1 MILVS
6 THNGRVPPP
15 FFLPANRSLV
25 LGCGLLYLHV
35 LRANPPVRCRE
46 TVWENV
52 SCWHLPLAG
61 AKTQQVYEDSTAT
74 VAKVRRMDGV
84 QRARNSPAAGG
95 LRPNSESGPR
105 RKATPRGS
113 HPARGRPGPRWLCG
127 VCKLFPV
134 SSRNLQAVFADQHG
148 PFYVSDHSGALADPD
163 RRPLR

>member
-1 MILVS
+1 MMILVS

-35 LRANPPVRCRE
+35 LRANPPVRSRE

-74 VAKVRRMDGV
+74 LAKVRRMDGG
-84 QRARNSPAAGG
+84 QRARNPPPSRGF
-95 LRPNSESGPR
+95 RP
-105 RKATPRGS
+105 TPRT
-113 HPARGRPGPRWLCG
+113 HP
-127 VCKLFPV
+127 
-134 SSRNLQAVFADQHG
+134 
-148 PFYVSDHSGALADPD
+148 
-163 RRPLR
+163 